1 MSEHLPE
8 CPKSGCPACYEQG
21 CQGCYEQGQRDAIA
35 QTKIL
40 PGGVEVEP
48 HSAPPLSGALF
59 RREISLLSNGLTY
72 SVSLWDA
79 NGPVQVCITGLGMQV
94 SYYLPEGVANKLGRF
109 FLSAEQ
115 ARA

>member
-8 CPKSGCPACYEQG
+8 CPKSGCLACYEQG
-21 CQGCYEQGQRDAIA
+21 HHDALA
-35 QTKIL
+35 NNL

-48 HSAPPLSGALF
+48 QSSPPPLGALF
-59 RREISLLSNGLTY
+59 RREISLLENGLTY
-72 SVSLWDA
+72 SVSLWEAD
-79 NGPVQVCITGLGMQV
+79 GPVQVCITGRGMQV
-94 SYYLPEGVANKLGRF
+94 SYFLPEGVANKLGLF